1 MKCKFCNKDISF
13 MDWLCCKRSCVDH
26 WMGFYELP
34 KLDAFIAQ
42 PKNKVKFEKWKAA
55 REVRSE

>member
-1 MKCKFCNKDISF
+1 
-13 MDWLCCKRSCVDH
+13 
-26 WMGFYELP
+26 MGFYELP